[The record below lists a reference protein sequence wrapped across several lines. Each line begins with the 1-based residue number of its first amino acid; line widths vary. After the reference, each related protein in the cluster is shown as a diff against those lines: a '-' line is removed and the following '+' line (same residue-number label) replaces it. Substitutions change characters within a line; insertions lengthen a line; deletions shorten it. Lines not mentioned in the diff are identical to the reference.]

1 MLLPLCLRAPPAML
15 LLLTSPT
22 QNVSLGSL
30 EFSPIEVNRFIL
42 PFVIKVKQWLEEGCS
57 FLLVWRTKDLHYGEK
72 LNQSILSPGK
82 TLPEILLYLL
92 NFRTDGLLLKS
103 DLDEELKEYGN
114 NEDKTPTIF
123 QKSI

>member
-1 MLLPLCLRAPPAML
+1 ML

-42 PFVIKVKQWLEEGCS
+42 LFVIKVKQWLEEGCS